1 VNLTLHYRF
10 FFTWKI
16 MNQGAI
22 YGDRSA
28 PSDIDDEFALTAASQ
43 LRRQTILLYSGLGL
57 SIPGV
62 MAIAD
67 PSSSAFVGLLVPL
80 VILGCALAGLY
91 VLLRYRPDRMDPL
104 AARRFLGRIT
114 RLSIAIVVLGSLW
127 CLESWFATPPEIR
140 IYYPLMMALG
150 GYATGYCL
158 APLRKA
164 AIACVVILFLPNA
177 LLLIS
182 SGHKMDVIAGCTM
195 LLAAAFQLML
205 IANHS
210 KMLKEMLSHRSQARQ
225 LARVDSLTRL
235 INRGALLDEITEHGS
250 KAGKKRLLVIDID
263 NFKTI
268 NDTYG
273 HDMGDQVLRQIG
285 QILSR
290 YATADICASRLGGE
304 EFALFGPV
312 NQIPEG
318 IALKILSEIRNTAM
332 AHKEQV
338 TVSIGIAEG
347 EVICEKSWRA
357 LYARADAELYAAKN
371 AGRNQIS
378 SGAALAGSNRTQT
391 STKGEIA
398 A

>member
-1 VNLTLHYRF
+1 LRYRL
-10 FFTWKI
+10 FFTWII
-16 MNQGAI
+16 MDQGAI
-22 YGDRSA
+22 YGDRSTA
-28 PSDIDDEFALTAASQ
+28 AESGDDFALTAASQ
-43 LRRQTILLYSGLGL
+43 LRRQTILLYSGFAL

-62 MAIAD
+62 IAIAD
-67 PSSSAFVGLLVPL
+67 PSNSAFFGLLVPL
-80 VILGCALAGLY
+80 AVLGCALRGLY
-91 VLLRYRPDRMDPL
+91 ILLRYQHDRMNPP
-104 AARRFLGRIT
+104 AARKFLRQVA
-114 RLSIAIVVLGSLW
+114 RLSITIVALGSLW

-158 APLRKA
+158 APLRKT
-164 AIACVVILFLPNA
+164 AIACVVIPFLPNA

-182 SGHKMDVIAGCTM
+182 SGRKMDVIAGCTM

-210 KMLKEMLSHRSQARQ
+210 KMLREMLSHRSQARR
-225 LARVDSLTRL
+225 LARVDSLTGL
-235 INRGALLDEITEHGS
+235 INRGALLDEITERGA

-263 NFKTI
+263 NFKAI

-312 NQIPEG
+312 NRIPEG

-338 TVSIGIAEG
+338 TVSIGIADG
-347 EVICEKSWRA
+347 DAICEKSWRA

>member
-1 VNLTLHYRF
+1 
-10 FFTWKI
+10 
-16 MNQGAI
+16 MNQEAI

-28 PSDIDDEFALTAASQ
+28 PSYIDDDFALTAASQ
-43 LRRQTILLYSGLGL
+43 LRRQTILLYSGFGL
-57 SIPGV
+57 SIPGII
-62 MAIAD
+62 AIAD
-67 PSSSAFVGLLVPL
+67 PSSSPLFGLLVPL
-80 VILGCALAGLY
+80 AILGSALAGLY

-104 AARRFLGRIT
+104 AARKFLAGIT
-114 RLSIAIVVLGSLW
+114 KLSITIVALGSLW
-127 CLESWFATPPEIR
+127 CLESWFATPPEIQ

-158 APLRKA
+158 APLRKT
-164 AIACVVILFLPNA
+164 AIACVVIPFLPNA

-182 SGHKMDVIAGCTM
+182 SGQKMDVIAGCTM

-210 KMLKEMLSHRSQARQ
+210 TMLKEMLNHRSQARQ
-225 LARVDSLTRL
+225 MARVDSLTGL
-235 INRGALLDEITEHGS
+235 INRRALLDEINQHGA
-250 KAGKKRLLVIDID
+250 KPAKKRLLVIDID
-263 NFKTI
+263 NFKSI

-273 HDMGDQVLRQIG
+273 HDMGDQVLREIG

-290 YATADICASRLGGE
+290 YASAEVSASRLGGE

-312 NQIPEG
+312 NRIPEG
-318 IALKILSEIRNTAM
+318 IALKILSEIRNAAM

-347 EVICEKSWRA
+347 DVICEKSWRA

-378 SGAALAGSNRTQT
+378 SGAALAGSKG
-391 STKGEIA
+391 TKTATKNEIA